1 MEVDVLMDQGEAT
14 ATVLA
19 RGLPVTCRAVAQ
31 HLAVLGR
38 AGLVEG
44 GRRGR
49 EVRYVVRAKG
59 LEAAARSMATVA
71 ARWDQR
77 VIVIER
83 VAESAAREQSK
94 PEKDKEVWQ

>member
-1 MEVDVLMDQGEAT
+1 
-14 ATVLA
+14 
-19 RGLPVTCRAVAQ
+19 
-31 HLAVLGR
+31 
-38 AGLVEG
+38 
-44 GRRGR
+44 
-49 EVRYVVRAKG
+49 
-59 LEAAARSMATVA
+59 MATVA

>member
-1 MEVDVLMDQGEAT
+1 MEVDVLLDQGGSDGYR
-14 ATVLA
+14 A
-19 RGLPVTCRAVAQ
+19 RPRAAGD
-31 HLAVLGR
+31 ASGGR
-38 AGLVEG
+38 PAPRGPRSRRPRRG

-49 EVRYVVRAKG
+49 EVRHVVRAKG

-71 ARWDQR
+71 ARCDQR

-94 PEKDKEVWQ
+94 PEKNKEVWQ